1 MVYLSLIRKSSTQR
15 DIQSLTCTYEERQEH
30 LDLNNNNL
38 LNNERQ
44 KMASQ
49 NTTKSEINNIDKNY
63 LIRKNMYDTSQ
74 SHDFNI
80 DSLKDQLCV

>member
-1 MVYLSLIRKSSTQR
+1 MRDRKWQVKTQQR
-15 DIQSLTCTYEERQEH
+15 
-30 LDLNNNNL
+30 
-38 LNNERQ
+38 
-44 KMASQ
+44 
-49 NTTKSEINNIDKNY
+49 TKINNVDKNY